1 MLETDKKWL
10 STDWERSDQGI
21 LCFRILHE
29 ERNRILNQYTC
40 LIFSEKNTTEIV
52 TTEEISRDNETD
64 RQGLPTKALVESDRK
79 KSSAINNRAI
89 VESNNTVEEKDVRKY
104 LAKKEAEELARG
116 KKTREKVI
124 ASTSVAND
132 KARLYDPLGSLELY
146 GVTCQVKR
154 REKPAV
160 EKLTKQSGTTAEIRI
175 DDRKATEFEENI
187 EMVQKNV
194 QVFEHE
200 IKKSAA
206 VSEKNIQTNL
216 RKSEKYKRHDKIS
229 HIDTKISRAAGLE
242 KKEKKKERKERK
254 QEKWIDKYKHK
265 QR

>member
-1 MLETDKKWL
+1 M
-10 STDWERSDQGI
+10 
-21 LCFRILHE
+21 
-29 ERNRILNQYTC
+29 
-40 LIFSEKNTTEIV
+40 
-52 TTEEISRDNETD
+52 
-64 RQGLPTKALVESDRK
+64 
-79 KSSAINNRAI
+79 
-89 VESNNTVEEKDVRKY
+89 ESNNTVEEKDVRKY
-104 LAKKEAEELARG
+104 LAKKKAEELARE

-132 KARLYDPLGSLELY
+132 KARLYDPLASLELH

-160 EKLTKQSGTTAEIRI
+160 EKLTKQSGTAEIRI
-175 DDRKATEFEENI
+175 DDRRETEFEENI

-206 VSEKNIQTNL
+206 VSGKNIQTNL
-216 RKSEKYKRHDKIS
+216 QKSKKYKRHDKMS
-229 HIDTKISRAAGLE
+229 HIDAKISRVAGLD
-242 KKEKKKERKERK
+242 KKEKKKERKQER
-254 QEKWIDKYKHK
+254 WIDKYK